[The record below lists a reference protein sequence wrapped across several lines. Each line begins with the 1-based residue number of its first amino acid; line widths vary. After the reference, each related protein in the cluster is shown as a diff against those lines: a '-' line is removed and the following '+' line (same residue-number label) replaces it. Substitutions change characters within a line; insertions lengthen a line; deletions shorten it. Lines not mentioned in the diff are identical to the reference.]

1 MKKSKRQITENNKKT
16 HKIKNWLVNIKN
28 EKNNLHS

>member
-1 MKKSKRQITENNKKT
+1 MKKSKRQITENKKT

-28 EKNNLHS
+28 EKNNLNS